1 MSQLINVQ
9 KALLASKDTY
19 NVISISTSH
28 ISNEDR
34 IRLDVYSNDKTC
46 NMIMNRDSGWF
57 IKLYDDES
65 ANEAHGLSAPLTTL
79 LNVCLNLGFRMI
91 EFDSDATVYEALTC
105 FDCTN

>member
-9 KALLASKDTY
+9 KELLASKDTY
-19 NVISISTSH
+19 KVISISTSH

-34 IRLDVYSNDKTC
+34 IKLDVYSNDKNC

-65 ANEAHGLSAPLTTL
+65 ANEEHGLSAPLTTL

-91 EFDSDATVYEALTC
+91 EFDCDATVYESLAS
-105 FDCTN
+105 FDWTS